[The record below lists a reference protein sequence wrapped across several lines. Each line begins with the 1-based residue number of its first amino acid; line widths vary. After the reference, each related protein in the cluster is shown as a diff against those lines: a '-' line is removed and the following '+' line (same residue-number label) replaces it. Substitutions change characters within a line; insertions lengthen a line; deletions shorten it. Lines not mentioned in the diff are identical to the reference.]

1 MRFCSHAEVDNRQD
15 NDRLVKRGRKVTLML
30 ANEIEQILSA
40 VYVWSSEERDRVLI
54 KVARA
59 VRMKNFDR

>member
-1 MRFCSHAEVDNRQD
+1 
-15 NDRLVKRGRKVTLML
+15 ML
-30 ANEIEQILSA
+30 ADEIEQILSA